1 MLNKILKG
9 DMNYQIVLRIQFE
22 NEIIL
27 NTTQMLSRCF
37 EMLLRCYGDARADAK
52 WFKVPRLVLKNP
64 LKAS

>member
-1 MLNKILKG
+1 MAKK
-9 DMNYQIVLRIQFE
+9 DSKNYRYNGIDLTTQFE

-27 NTTQMLSRCF
+27 DTTQMLSRCF
-37 EMLLRCYGDARADAK
+37 QILLRCYGDARADAK